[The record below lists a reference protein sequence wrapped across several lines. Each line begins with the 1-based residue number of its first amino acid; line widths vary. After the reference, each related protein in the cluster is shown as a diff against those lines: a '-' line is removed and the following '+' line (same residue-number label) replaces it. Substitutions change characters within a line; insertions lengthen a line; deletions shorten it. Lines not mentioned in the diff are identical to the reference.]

1 MSAIAD
7 FRLIETS
14 KLNELRDN
22 AEIRIEKKLF
32 SKKVI
37 DNYWDYLYAN
47 SKKLKDFDWSGY
59 IFANL
64 LVFLE
69 EKKGIDLLK
78 GKFDDI
84 ANVIVEKRQ
93 NSTFILTYD
102 HKQKYLTN
110 LSPDNFIMNELIEFN
125 KDFSEEDDPELARV
139 EIEGIKAL
147 RDNLNLLDDDNHV
160 ILLSIG

>member
-14 KLNELRDN
+14 KLNDLRDN
-22 AEIRIEKKLF
+22 AEIKIEKKLF
-32 SKKVI
+32 SKKTI
-37 DNYWDYLYAN
+37 DNYWDFLNAN
-47 SKKLKDFDWSGY
+47 SKKLKDFNWSGY

-78 GKFDDI
+78 GKHEDI

-102 HKQKYLTN
+102 HRQRYLN
-110 LSPDNFIMNELIEFN
+110 DLSPDKFTLDELIEFN
-125 KDFSEEDDPELARV
+125 KDFSEESDPELAKA

-147 RDNLNLLDDDNHV
+147 RENLELLTDDKNV
-160 ILLSIG
+160 ILLSVG

>member
-1 MSAIAD
+1 MSAVAD

-14 KLNELRDN
+14 KLNDLLDN
-22 AEIRIEKKLF
+22 AEIKIEKKLF

-37 DNYWDYLYAN
+37 DNYWDYLNTN

-78 GKFDDI
+78 GKYDDI
-84 ANVIVEKRQ
+84 ANAIVDKRQ

-110 LSPDNFIMNELIEFN
+110 LSPDKFTLDELIEFN
-125 KDFSEEDDPELARV
+125 KDFSEEDDPELAKA
-139 EIEGIKAL
+139 EIEGVKAL
-147 RDNLNLLDDDNHV
+147 RDNLDLLTDDNHV
-160 ILLSIG
+160 ILLSVG